1 MTTCVWKPTD
11 GKSSDGYVCHHSLK
25 TILNHQRLRKW
36 HNADGEEIPS
46 LSLNSLQF
54 LYEMHFVHVD
64 SAFFHIIP
72 LWTLLIA
79 TFSLVRMM
87 PLAISLEVA
96 SAHWPDRMFQS
107 FNKKLRLITPPCLNP
122 HSMLRFSLPC
132 HALNQCEVLKPAWGV
147 TNYPTWLKLLYT
159 TSVAKSKFGNQITA
173 IHSKDTLPTYG

>member
-1 MTTCVWKPTD
+1 MLVYGKLFQLNFPLFPCRYEKIHDVTTLP
-11 GKSSDGYVCHHSLK
+11 
-25 TILNHQRLRKW
+25 
-36 HNADGEEIPS
+36 
-46 LSLNSLQF
+46 F
-54 LYEMHFVHVD
+54 MF
-64 SAFFHIIP
+64 
-72 LWTLLIA
+72 
-79 TFSLVRMM
+79 
-87 PLAISLEVA
+87 
-96 SAHWPDRMFQS
+96 DRMFQS